1 MKRLQTF
8 CQPPEPPSTRR
19 GYARQRLTREREH
32 TLRAHIAE
40 LTHWTTGLGVSL
52 PQTAELLQLA
62 PRTLHHWYDDFR
74 IQEPRI
80 HLLGRPTLRSPR
92 ADRMN
97 VLAVLDELGPATSVA
112 TLRDCFP
119 AMPRA
124 ELDDLVKR
132 YREVWR
138 KRHLHAP
145 HILHWPVPG
154 VVWAMD
160 FSEAPQLI
168 DGLYP
173 YLLAVRDLASGQQLL
188 WLPVRS
194 MSADEAIQALRG
206 LFVYHGVP
214 LVMKTDNGPAFI
226 AESMQDFFW
235 LFGVNS
241 LFSPPRTPRY
251 NGSIEA
257 GIGSLKTRTERHAT
271 RHGHPGY
278 WTLDDVEGARLEAN
292 ATARPQ
298 GPNGPTP
305 DHLWEERR
313 PITPDQRSAFQAAV
327 KRQREEVNIKE
338 GIPLDVEVSSAEERR
353 LQREAIRRALVEHYY
368 LLFSRR
374 RIPLPITKQKSAN
387 IT

>member
-1 MKRLQTF
+1 VKRLQTF
-8 CQPPEPPSTRR
+8 CDPHQPSSTRR

-40 LTHWTTGLGVSL
+40 LTHWTTGLGLSL
-52 PQTAELLQLA
+52 PQTAGLLNLA
-62 PRTLHHWYDDFR
+62 PRTLYHWCDDFCVDM
-74 IQEPRI
+74 PHI

-124 ELDDLVKR
+124 ELDDLLKR
-132 YREVWR
+132 YRAVWR

-145 HILHWPVPG
+145 HFLTWPVPG
-154 VVWAMD
+154 TVWAMD
-160 FSEAPQLI
+160 FSEAPRLI

-173 YLLAVRDLASGQQLL
+173 YLFAVRDLASSNQLL

-194 MSADEAIQALRG
+194 LSADEAIQGLRSM
-206 LFVYHGVP
+206 FVNHGTP

-226 AESMQDFFW
+226 AEAMHEFFW
-235 LFGVNS
+235 QFAVNS
-241 LFSPPRTPRY
+241 LFSPPYTPRY
-251 NGSIEA
+251 NGAIEA
-257 GIGSLKTRTERHAT
+257 GIGSLKMRTERHAT
-271 RHGHPGY
+271 LHGHPGY
-278 WTLDDVEGARLEAN
+278 WTLDDVEAARQEAN

-298 GPNGPTP
+298 GPIGPTP
-305 DHLWEERR
+305 DELWDERR
-313 PITPDQRSAFQAAV
+313 PITPEQRRAFQDSV
-327 KRQREEVNIKE
+327 KRQRAEVNVKE
-338 GIPLDVEVSSAEERR
+338 GRYPNVEVSSAEERR
-353 LQREAIRRALVEHYY
+353 LQREAIRRALGEHGY